1 MVIGSRTA
9 SACCSCGLAHG
20 AAWNHV
26 PMRVWMHVHVR
37 VRMHMHVRV
46 HVHVRMDMHV
56 RMGVHVRV
64 HVHVCMHMRVAANV
78 HVRAMSRSLCLGQ
91 TDGHGNR
98 KQRNSKS
105 LQHDVSSRV
114 AFAAKLDFTPYS
126 GSNEPSM
133 NNGIAA
139 AA

>member
-1 MVIGSRTA
+1 
-9 SACCSCGLAHG
+9 
-20 AAWNHV
+20 
-26 PMRVWMHVHVR
+26 
-37 VRMHMHVRV
+37 
-46 HVHVRMDMHV
+46 
-56 RMGVHVRV
+56 MGVHVRV

-78 HVRAMSRSLCLGQ
+78 HVRALSRSLCLGQ

-114 AFAAKLDFTPYS
+114 AFAKLDFRPYY
-126 GSNEPSM
+126 GSNERPV
-133 NNGIAA
+133 NNGTAA

>member
-1 MVIGSRTA
+1 ME
-9 SACCSCGLAHG
+9 
-20 AAWNHV
+20 
-26 PMRVWMHVHVR
+26 MHA
-37 VRMHMHVRV
+37 
-46 HVHVRMDMHV
+46 

-78 HVRAMSRSLCLGQ
+78 HVRALSRSLCLGL

>member
-1 MVIGSRTA
+1 V
-9 SACCSCGLAHG
+9 L
-20 AAWNHV
+20 
-26 PMRVWMHVHVR
+26 
-37 VRMHMHVRV
+37 
-46 HVHVRMDMHV
+46 
-56 RMGVHVRV
+56 
-64 HVHVCMHMRVAANV
+64 RVAANV
-78 HVRAMSRSLCLGQ
+78 HVRAMSRSLCQ

>member
-1 MVIGSRTA
+1 M
-9 SACCSCGLAHG
+9 H
-20 AAWNHV
+20 
-26 PMRVWMHVHVR
+26 VWMHVHVR

-46 HVHVRMDMHV
+46 HIHVRMDMHV

-78 HVRAMSRSLCLGQ
+78 HVRALSRSLCLGQ

-114 AFAAKLDFTPYS
+114 AFAAKLDDGADRRYS
-126 GSNEPSM
+126 QSRESWRRDRA
-133 NNGIAA
+133 IAYFA
-139 AA
+139 PWNVRRLSGTR